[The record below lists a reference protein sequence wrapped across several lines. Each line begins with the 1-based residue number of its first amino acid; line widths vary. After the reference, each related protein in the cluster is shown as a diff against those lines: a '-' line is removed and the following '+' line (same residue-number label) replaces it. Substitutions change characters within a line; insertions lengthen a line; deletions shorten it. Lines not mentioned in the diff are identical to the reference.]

1 MLASDVVAQR
11 IISEAVLRPTDN
23 VLEIGTGT
31 AVLTK
36 LLAKR
41 ARYVKTYEIDR
52 SLFEIAKSELASFEN
67 VDLVLGDAFTAE
79 PAPEFDLCVTS
90 LPYSQSLRFLKWA
103 AFNSATIHKFLAVV
117 QLEFADKLSA
127 EVGSKSYRAASVIA
141 QISFDIERLLLIS
154 SREFVPQPKVM
165 SQLIRLNPKLLHGAP
180 FFNRRRLEILTSLF
194 SNRKKTL
201 ASALKKIVSKKEIL
215 LFDAS
220 LFRKRVESFSPSQFA
235 SIIELLESIYHEQ

>member
-1 MLASDVVAQR
+1 MLASDVVAER
-11 IISEAVLRPTDN
+11 IVSEAVISPTDN

-31 AVLTK
+31 AALTK
-36 LLAKR
+36 FLAKQ

-52 SLFEIAKSELASFEN
+52 SFFEIAKNELASFEN

-79 PAPEFDLCVTS
+79 SATEFDLCVTS

-103 AFNSATIHKFLAVV
+103 ALNSATIHKFLAVV

-141 QISFDIERLLLIS
+141 QISFDLDKLLLIS

-165 SQLIRLNPKLLHGAP
+165 SQLIRMNPKLLHGRP
-180 FFNRRRLEILTSLF
+180 FFNKKKLDILTALF
-194 SNRKKTL
+194 SNRRKTL
-201 ASALKKIVSKKEIL
+201 ASALKKMISKKEAL

-220 LFRKRVESFSPSQFA
+220 LLCRRIESFSPSQFA
-235 SIIELLESIYHEQ
+235 SIIELLEPIYHEQ